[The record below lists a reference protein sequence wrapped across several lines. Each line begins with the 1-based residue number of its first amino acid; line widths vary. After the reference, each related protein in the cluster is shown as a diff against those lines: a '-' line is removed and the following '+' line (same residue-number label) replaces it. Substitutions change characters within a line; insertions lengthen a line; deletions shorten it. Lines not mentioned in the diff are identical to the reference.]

1 MTGKRWSRIGELYII
16 TLGNSFFI
24 ARVYGFATHEDM
36 ASGTSGGKK
45 KSKSKSKK
53 KQYADWE
60 TELLKIPAKAP
71 GRLTL
76 I

>member
-1 MTGKRWSRIGELYII
+1 
-16 TLGNSFFI
+16 
-24 ARVYGFATHEDM
+24 M

-60 TELLKIPAKAP
+60 TELLKIPANAP
-71 GRLTL
+71 GRL
-76 I
+76 IQI